1 MAVRHAGAVSLV
13 EVDPDLL
20 DDLDSRQASA
30 ARLRAIAH
38 TTLAEAD
45 RDARGHRAG
54 IDSLDVSADASAF
67 VRRYRI
73 SYPMLR
79 DRDGDTQRRF
89 GVTGYPET
97 LVVDPRGRIAALRR
111 GPVDDA
117 FLRAAVLP
125 LLKER
130 A

>member
-1 MAVRHAGAVSLV
+1 MTSTRVRRPPHAC
-13 EVDPDLL
+13 
-20 DDLDSRQASA
+20 
-30 ARLRAIAH
+30 ARSPTPRWQKRIA
-38 TTLAEAD
+38 T
-45 RDARGHRAG
+45 RGGTVLG